1 MGDDHPLG
9 RARGT
14 GGIHHVG
21 GLARRAAVPGQ
32 LLLGQ
37 PLRQAGHRV
46 EAHKRVGVVVVD
58 AFDVQRRDAAC
69 LGQRQLM
76 GLGMRIH
83 QQQRGLAVFQHQRQP
98 LFRAGRVNG
107 HIDGAQPQDAQ
118 HQGDGFGPA

>member
-9 RARGT
+9 RARGA

-21 GLARRAAVPGQ
+21 GLACRAAVPRQ

-37 PLRQAGHRV
+37 PLRQAGHGV

-76 GLGMRIH
+76 GLGM
-83 QQQRGLAVFQHQRQP
+83 
-98 LFRAGRVNG
+98 
-107 HIDGAQPQDAQ
+107 
-118 HQGDGFGPA
+118 